1 MTLSANLLCPGDF
14 CSAMIGALTLPELCR
29 FFESTIDVDDYDSDS
44 LQDFDSEPRI
54 EDFSLSDRSAS
65 ASIISF
71 DRYLYSVRASWRLSA
86 DHRVVDIETD
96 CNCSKKSNCLH
107 GAALVFEML
116 RRKDGEGASSS
127 LSPIVSG
134 ALLEIFKRKDTR
146 ARSKNSAIAPVKSS
160 EFSASFEDHGRFW
173 FKMELGIIVDGKH
186 HPLLPILVEALDK
199 LNGDY
204 SEQSLEKLNRDG
216 RFIAM
221 LPDGREVSM
230 PFDRIRTIVRS
241 IVEIFGKAAITECA
255 QIALTPQQFKS
266 LESRGFSRQVRLE
279 GARRLRS
286 RALDLDKLSCI
297 EPVEATRNL
306 KADLR
311 PYQKYG
317 VGWLQE
323 IGRQRLGGILA
334 DDMGLGKTLQ
344 VLTHLLRA
352 KEAGELKEPAL
363 VVCPKSV
370 VDVWI
375 SEARRFAPSLNVL
388 DLSGP
393 WRERLKSDIENR
405 DLIVITYGL
414 VSREL
419 NRLKQKRFFAI
430 VADESQN
437 MKNHRSIAARAMKN
451 LSAGHRICL
460 TGTPVENNL
469 IELWSQFDFLIPG
482 LLGDLKSFKGVFVN
496 AGAEDVDSAPVDIL
510 KERIRPFILRR
521 LKEDV
526 AKELPPKTTIV
537 KSIALSN
544 EQRDLYE
551 AVRLSTNQIV
561 QEEIAI
567 RGIAKSQIQI
577 FSALMKLRQVCCD
590 PGLMLGDEISSKIT
604 SAKLQQLLDMV
615 RELHQEG
622 RKVIVFSQFTSMLSR
637 IGAALRQEGI
647 EYVELTGSTQDRK
660 TPVDRFQNG
669 AVQVFLISLRAGGS
683 GLTLTAAD
691 TVIHY
696 DPWWNPQV
704 ENQATDRAYRIG
716 QDKPVFVYK
725 LIARGTIEERIV
737 EFQKQKGE
745 LARDILDFKSKKAAA
760 SGLDQDDL
768 DLLLSPASF

>member
-1 MTLSANLLCPGDF
+1 
-14 CSAMIGALTLPELCR
+14 MIGALTLPELCR
-29 FFESTIDVDDYDSDS
+29 FFESTLDVDSCDEDS

-54 EDFSLSDRSAS
+54 EGFSLSDRSAS
-65 ASIISF
+65 ACIISF
-71 DRYLYSVRASWRLSA
+71 DKYLYSVRASWRLSV

-107 GAALVFEML
+107 GAALVFELL
-116 RRKDGEGASSS
+116 RRKGGEGAGSS
-127 LSPIVSG
+127 LSPMVSD
-134 ALLEIFKRKDTR
+134 ALLEIFKRKDTGSR
-146 ARSKNSAIAPVKSS
+146 YKNSAISPVKSS
-160 EFSASFEDHGRFW
+160 EFTASFEDHGRFW
-173 FKMELGIIVDGKH
+173 FKMELGIVVDGKH
-186 HPLLPILVEALDK
+186 HPLLPILVEALGK

-204 SEQSLEKLNRDG
+204 SEQSLNKLNSDG

-221 LPDGREVSM
+221 LQDGNRVSM
-230 PFDRIRTIVRS
+230 PFGRIRTIVRS
-241 IVEIFGKAAITECA
+241 IVEVFGKAAITDCA

-266 LESRGFSRQVRLE
+266 LESRGFSNQVNLE

-297 EPVEATRNL
+297 EPIEAPRSL

-317 VGWLQE
+317 VGWLEE
-323 IGRQRLGGILA
+323 ISRQRLGGILA

-352 KEAGELKEPAL
+352 KESGNLKEPAL

-375 SEARRFAPSLNVL
+375 SEAKRFAPSLNVL

-393 WRERLKSDIENR
+393 WRERLRSNIENQ
-405 DLIVITYGL
+405 DLIVTTYGL
-414 VSREL
+414 VSREFD
-419 NRLKQKRFFAI
+419 RLKVKRFFAI

-451 LSAGHRICL
+451 LTAGHRICL

-469 IELWSQFDFLIPG
+469 TELWSQFDFLIPG

-496 AGAEDVDSAPVDIL
+496 AGSEDGSSEPVDTL
-510 KERIRPFILRR
+510 KERIRPFVLRR

-537 KSIALSN
+537 KSIPLSN

-551 AVRLSTNQIV
+551 AVRLSTNQVV
-561 QEEIAI
+561 QAEIASK
-567 RGIAKSQIQI
+567 GIAKSQIQI

-590 PGLMLGDEISSKIT
+590 PGLMLADETTAKIT
-604 SAKLQQLLDMV
+604 SSKLQQLLDMV
-615 RELHQEG
+615 KELNQEG

-637 IGAALRQEGI
+637 IGDALMQEGI
-647 EYVELTGSTQDRK
+647 EFVELTGSTRDRK

-669 AVQVFLISLRAGGS
+669 EVQVFLISLRAGGS

-737 EFQKQKGE
+737 ELQKKKGE
-745 LARDILDFKSKKAAA
+745 LARDILDFKSKKAA
-760 SGLDQDDL
+760 SGLTQDDL
-768 DLLLSPASF
+768 DLLLEPAGI

>member
-1 MTLSANLLCPGDF
+1 
-14 CSAMIGALTLPELCR
+14 MIGALTLPELCR
-29 FFESTIDVDDYDSDS
+29 FFESTIDVDGYDDDS

-71 DRYLYSVRASWRLSA
+71 DRYLYAVRASWRLSA
-86 DHRVVDIETD
+86 DRRVVDIETD

-127 LSPIVSG
+127 LSPMVSG

-160 EFSASFEDHGRFW
+160 EFTASFEDHGRFW
-173 FKMELGIIVDGKH
+173 FKMELGIIVDEKH
-186 HPLLPILVEALDK
+186 YPLLPILVEALDK

-230 PFDRIRTIVRS
+230 PFDRIRTIIRS
-241 IVEIFGKAAITECA
+241 IVEVFGKAAITDCS

-266 LESRGFSRQVRLE
+266 LENREFSKQVSLE

-286 RALDLDKLSCI
+286 RALDLDKFSCI
-297 EPVEATRNL
+297 EPVEAPRTL

-317 VGWLQE
+317 VGWLEE
-323 IGRQRLGGILA
+323 ISRQRLGGILA

-451 LSAGHRICL
+451 LTAGHRICL

-561 QEEIAI
+561 QEEIAS

-590 PGLMLGDEISSKIT
+590 PGLILGDEISSKIT

-615 RELHQEG
+615 KELHQEG

-637 IGAALRQEGI
+637 IGDALRQEGI
-647 EYVELTGSTQDRK
+647 EYVQLTGSTQDRK

-737 EFQKQKGE
+737 ELQKKKGE
-745 LARDILDFKSKKAAA
+745 LARDILDFKSKKAAS

-768 DLLLSPASF
+768 DLLLSPASM